1 MNVSNLNTSQKIN
14 IATIAYKLVSG
25 VRRVLGKSDHAVL
38 RRNGITW
45 ELDLQEGIDFSIFLL
60 GGFELATLRLH
71 DSILGPGDSVLDV
84 GANIGAHT
92 LPFARLL
99 GKAGRVYARN
109 SHLSNLDEMSM
120 PIRLFQ
126 PVLNLCTPCWCLK
139 IVIPFLQSSTPV
151 GRYDNRKACINN
163 IAAH

>member
-1 MNVSNLNTSQKIN
+1 MNVSNFNTSQKIN

-60 GGFELATLRLH
+60 DGFELSTLRLH

-99 GKAGRVYARN
+99 GKAGRVYAFEPTQFAFEQLRRNVNANPAVSASIELVHAMLVPEDRN
-109 SHLSNLDEMSM
+109 SISPELY
-120 PIRLFQ
+120 
-126 PVLNLCTPCWCLK
+126 
-139 IVIPFLQSSTPV
+139 SSWPL
-151 GRYDNRKACINN
+151 RQ
-163 IAAH
+163 

>member
-1 MNVSNLNTSQKIN
+1 MNVINLNTSQKLN
-14 IATIAYKLVSG
+14 IDTIAYKLVSG

-38 RRNGITW
+38 RRNDITW
-45 ELDLQEGIDFSIFLL
+45 ELGLQEGIDFSIFLL

-99 GKAGRVYARN
+99 GKAGRVYAFEPTQFAFEQLRRNVNANPAVSASIELVHAMLVPEDRN
-109 SHLSNLDEMSM
+109 SISPELY
-120 PIRLFQ
+120 
-126 PVLNLCTPCWCLK
+126 
-139 IVIPFLQSSTPV
+139 SSWPL
-151 GRYDNRKACINN
+151 RQ
-163 IAAH
+163 